1 MAQNFMRCICLRGR
15 SRFELDTQSSIEI
28 IHDTEDNIEN
38 EMLNIALDSQ
48 LLDSSMPAQYETGV
62 SFKSVGIQADDL
74 ELTDIQNHIDKLE
87 AEIQQLGI
95 RKSVRNISTQT
106 DDNVNIPLETK
117 KKRKRFS

>member
-1 MAQNFMRCICLRGR
+1 
-15 SRFELDTQSSIEI
+15 
-28 IHDTEDNIEN
+28 
-38 EMLNIALDSQ
+38 
-48 LLDSSMPAQYETGV
+48 MPAQYETGV
-62 SFKSVGIQADDL
+62 LFKSVGIQAENL
-74 ELTDIQNHIDKLE
+74 ELTDIRNHIDKLK